1 MLPKNIYNLNYVE
14 GNFRELALI
23 NEKFLT
29 NPRMPEIDL
38 KPKKYL
44 EVFNT
49 EGELNE
55 NLELGWSW
63 FSLSIFILS
72 LKFIYAWN
80 PDTKL
85 NIARLV
91 YIKQLQFFVS
101 EPL

>member
-1 MLPKNIYNLNYVE
+1 MNKFLNNLNSVE

-72 LKFIYAWN
+72 LKFIYA
-80 PDTKL
+80 
-85 NIARLV
+85 
-91 YIKQLQFFVS
+91 
-101 EPL
+101 